1 MEKSWMFRTQLLAVV
16 LGLLICGN
24 AVGQTGE
31 NTAGATDTGKEAQ
44 ADVQAELAAI
54 KAELQAVRNDL
65 KKVLAEL
72 RAVKAAQPKAPAKP
86 QQRKV
91 DTTIY
96 NIDIGD
102 SPIRGPKDAPV
113 TIVEYVC
120 FQCPYCARELPVI
133 KQVMDAYPKD
143 VRWVFKHFPLSFHK
157 KAKPAHAAAALAHK
171 QKGTEGF
178 WQMHDLIL
186 GDYKKIDVA
195 DLRKHAE
202 TVGLDLAEFDAVM
215 ADPAQID
222 ALLSKDLTEAKKY
235 GVQGTPSVFINGL
248 KLSPRG
254 LDKYKTRIDAIL
266 QKEAKGKGAKEIK
279 K

>member
-1 MEKSWMFRTQLLAVV
+1 MFRTKLLAVV
-16 LGLLICGN
+16 LGLLICGT
-24 AVGQTGE
+24 AVGQTGANVPE
-31 NTAGATDTGKEAQ
+31 ATEAGEQAQ
-44 ADVQAELAAI
+44 PDVQAELAAI
-54 KAELQAVRNDL
+54 RAELQTVRNDL
-65 KKVLAEL
+65 KRVLAEL
-72 RAVKAAQPKAPAKP
+72 RTIKAAQGSPSAKP
-86 QQRKV
+86 QRKV
-91 DTTIY
+91 DTTVY

-157 KAKPAHAAAALAHK
+157 KAKPAHAAAALAYK

-222 ALLSKDLTEAKKY
+222 AFLSKDMTEAPKY
-235 GVQGTPSVFINGL
+235 GVRGTPSVFINGL
-248 KLSPRG
+248 RLARRG
-254 LDKYKTRIDAIL
+254 FDNYKARIDSIL
-266 QKEAKGKGAKEIK
+266 TEAKDKAGK
-279 K
+279 